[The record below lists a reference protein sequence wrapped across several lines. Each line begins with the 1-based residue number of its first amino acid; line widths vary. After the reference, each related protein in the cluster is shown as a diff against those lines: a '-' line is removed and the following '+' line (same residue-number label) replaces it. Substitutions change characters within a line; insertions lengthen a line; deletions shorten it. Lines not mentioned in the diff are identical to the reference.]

1 MDETDYLINIVLLI
15 ICLSNVKFKINGLFR
30 TNISVKWGNISDNGG
45 VFMITI
51 TSDMIISK
59 KTSQLLLTIPI

>member
-1 MDETDYLINIVLLI
+1 MG
-15 ICLSNVKFKINGLFR
+15 K
-30 TNISVKWGNISDNGG
+30 ISDNGR
-45 VFMITI
+45 VNMTII